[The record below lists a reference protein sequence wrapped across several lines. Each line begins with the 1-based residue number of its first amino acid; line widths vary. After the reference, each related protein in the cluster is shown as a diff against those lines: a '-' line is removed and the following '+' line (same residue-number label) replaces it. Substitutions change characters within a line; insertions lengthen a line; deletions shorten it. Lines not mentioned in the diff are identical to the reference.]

1 MELCSPI
8 STLESVEM
16 GRNGHFLSCH
26 FLALVISGFR
36 ALAPTKSGEHP
47 LFSRVFNHLHT
58 KEGPGLEKCAGPV
71 FFIYGIGLDSA
82 STCCDVPSQ
91 IFLSI

>member
-1 MELCSPI
+1 MELYSPI

-47 LFSRVFNHLHT
+47 LFTLVSNHLHT
-58 KEGPGLEKCAGPV
+58 REGPGLEKSAGPV
-71 FFIYGIGLDSA
+71 FFIYDIGLDSA
-82 STCCDVPSQ
+82 STCCVQQ
-91 IFLSI
+91 IPVNYY

>member
-47 LFSRVFNHLHT
+47 LFWPVFNCT
-58 KEGPGLEKCAGPV
+58 GTIEGPDVETFAGLS
-71 FFIYGIGLDSA
+71 FSMFGLGLNSA
-82 STCCDVPSQ
+82 
-91 IFLSI
+91 